1 MNKIR
6 TIELILLAIATLIE
20 AMKAII
26 KFINYIG
33 KLKKKPRKV

>member
-6 TIELILLAIATLIE
+6 IIELVLLAAATLIE

-26 KFINYIG
+26 KFIGYVG
-33 KLKKKPRKV
+33 KLKKKPRKA